1 MSLLAIP
8 FPEID
13 PVALRLGPIAV
24 KWYGLAYMAGLLLG
38 WLYVKRLLRQ
48 TRLWPN
54 DKAPFTP
61 DRADDL
67 LLFMTVGVLVG
78 GRLGNVLFYEPAY
91 YFNNPLEIPAVW
103 KGGMAFH
110 GGLIGSIVAIVLF
123 ARRVGADA
131 WSVLDACAAATPIGL
146 FFGRLANFINGEL
159 WGRPSSVPWAMV
171 FPRGRAAC
179 RAIRASST
187 RRRSKASCCSRCC
200 GGWRTRAWRCAGPA
214 WSPARS
220 WWATRVARSFCEL
233 FREPDFLLGPLS
245 AGILYSLPM
254 LAGGHL
260 DDLVERQAHA
270 GDRSMSPA
278 PADDSERGAAR
289 DPARAHRPRRP
300 DAGRALHATV
310 PRRSRAR
317 LLAQGPARSA
327 PPATS
332 SPRPRSARCS
342 AS

>member
-38 WLYVKRLLRQ
+38 WLYVKHLLRQ

-110 GGLIGSIVAIVLF
+110 GGLIGSIIAIVLF

-131 WSVLDACAAATPIGL
+131 WSVLDVCAAATPIGL

-159 WGRPSSVPWAMV
+159 WGRPSSAPWAMV
-171 FPRGRAAC
+171 FPE
-179 RAIRASST
+179 
-187 RRRSKASCCSRCC
+187 
-200 GGWRTRAWRCAGPA
+200 AGPMPRHPSQLYEA
-214 WSPARS
+214 ALEGLVLFALL
-220 WWATRVARSFCEL
+220 WWLAQTRLALRRPGVVAGTFLAGYAVARSVCEL

-254 LAGGHL
+254 LAGGIWMIWWSG
-260 DDLVERQAHA
+260 R
-270 GDRSMSPA
+270 RMPA
-278 PADDSERGAAR
+278 SAD
-289 DPARAHRPRRP
+289 
-300 DAGRALHATV
+300 V
-310 PRRSRAR
+310 PRS
-317 LLAQGPARSA
+317 G
-327 PPATS
+327 
-332 SPRPRSARCS
+332 
-342 AS
+342 

>member
-38 WLYVKRLLRQ
+38 WLYVKHLLRQ
-48 TRLWPN
+48 ARLWPN

-110 GGLIGSIVAIVLF
+110 GGLIGSIIAIVLF

-131 WSVLDACAAATPIGL
+131 WSVLDVCAAATPIGL
-146 FFGRLANFINGEL
+146 FFGRLANFINAEL
-159 WGRPSSVPWAMV
+159 WGRPSSMPWAMV
-171 FPRGRAAC
+171 FPE
-179 RAIRASST
+179 
-187 RRRSKASCCSRCC
+187 
-200 GGWRTRAWRCAGPA
+200 AGPMPRHPSQLYEA
-214 WSPARS
+214 ALEGLVLFALLWWLAHARL
-220 WWATRVARSFCEL
+220 ALRRPGVVAGTFLAGYAVARSVCEL

-254 LAGGHL
+254 LAVGIWMIWWSG
-260 DDLVERQAHA
+260 R
-270 GDRSMSPA
+270 RMPA
-278 PADDSERGAAR
+278 SVN
-289 DPARAHRPRRP
+289 
-300 DAGRALHATV
+300 V
-310 PRRSRAR
+310 PRS
-317 LLAQGPARSA
+317 G
-327 PPATS
+327 
-332 SPRPRSARCS
+332 
-342 AS
+342 

>member
-110 GGLIGSIVAIVLF
+110 GGLIGSIIAIVLF
-123 ARRVGADA
+123 ARRVGADP

-159 WGRPSSVPWAMV
+159 WGRPSSMPWAMV
-171 FPRGRAAC
+171 FPE
-179 RAIRASST
+179 
-187 RRRSKASCCSRCC
+187 
-200 GGWRTRAWRCAGPA
+200 AGPMPRHPSQLYEA
-214 WSPARS
+214 ALEGLVLFALL
-220 WWATRVARSFCEL
+220 WWLAQTRLALRRPGVVAGTFLAGYAVARSVCEL

-254 LAGGHL
+254 LAGGIWMIWWSG
-260 DDLVERQAHA
+260 R
-270 GDRSMSPA
+270 RMPA
-278 PADDSERGAAR
+278 SVN
-289 DPARAHRPRRP
+289 
-300 DAGRALHATV
+300 V
-310 PRRSRAR
+310 PRS
-317 LLAQGPARSA
+317 G
-327 PPATS
+327 
-332 SPRPRSARCS
+332 
-342 AS
+342 

>member
-110 GGLIGSIVAIVLF
+110 GGLIGSIIAIVLF

-131 WSVLDACAAATPIGL
+131 WSVLDVCAAATPIGL

-159 WGRPSSVPWAMV
+159 WGRPSSMPWAMV
-171 FPRGRAAC
+171 FPE
-179 RAIRASST
+179 
-187 RRRSKASCCSRCC
+187 
-200 GGWRTRAWRCAGPA
+200 AGPMPRHPSQLYEA
-214 WSPARS
+214 ALEGLVLFALLWWLAHARL
-220 WWATRVARSFCEL
+220 ALRRPGVVAGTFLAGYAVARSVCEL

-254 LAGGHL
+254 LAGGIWMIWWSG
-260 DDLVERQAHA
+260 R
-270 GDRSMSPA
+270 RMPA
-278 PADDSERGAAR
+278 SVN
-289 DPARAHRPRRP
+289 
-300 DAGRALHATV
+300 V
-310 PRRSRAR
+310 PRS
-317 LLAQGPARSA
+317 G
-327 PPATS
+327 
-332 SPRPRSARCS
+332 
-342 AS
+342 